1 MGRPKKSQGNLRN
14 RLQRLLQFGW
24 GSNNSQNRQ
33 EKNGLTCSASFDEPD
48 DGFRT
53 TTYGDDRSSPSTFL
67 PSSNTNRAGRET
79 AVKRRSTS
87 PGAHS
92 TDIWSNASSSRS
104 SAPSFNNAKMPNSA
118 TATTVQKEFKNRSN
132 KITGTPTSSSHTSSD
147 KTTLSSEGW
156 WVHSSSNN
164 VTTPSK
170 QMKPTTKLNEGM
182 ISYSAATSKV
192 SKPSSIADNK
202 NVRPNS
208 VATSSSNTDGFTR
221 ENQPMGTTGTTI
233 PVGFSSPD
241 VVTATGDGWDVF
253 PSSSS
258 NAFEGFNNWGT
269 FTNWDTGKSANQD
282 KAVIRNLF
290 PSNDGV
296 ENIPDPDFLFLEE
309 DEEESF
315 HSAKDANM
323 APLFPNPFKNSKN
336 LPSASVASNRH
347 EISNSS
353 EKSPAIASSHQM
365 SPPMSSLT
373 PENFKVDYGPSRVGI
388 TPSPKWD
395 SKSRGQ
401 MDSSTFPLASNG
413 MLILNEHRSEC
424 GVSSIGVHSAGSAF
438 RTEKT
443 LNAAAAAS
451 ARALLD
457 DLATGKQKSAGIAD
471 LAKAKR
477 RNSLKENRTNLG
489 NSTTKE
495 KMDSAQCKSNN
506 SCALSSSSSSY
517 GDTADGSVSSSDS
530 NDNTF
535 LFEAVENILGPRT
548 MSADLES
555 LGGLSN
561 RSGGSRKPTMRHRRI
576 VSKRSEEMDGKSFSS
591 AVSLRGSESRPPGL
605 KRSNSYQSSK
615 SVQLHRSSKQDLR
628 YRSPRRDNGD
638 SVSVS
643 SRVSHGSNTFQNSKD
658 VTARLLQL
666 EGKLMTPPR
675 GSDNSSLAAGRNRE
689 RSGFSEITRARGEAK
704 ERQIVVIA
712 PPGRL
717 GVILSNATSTG
728 GTVVMEVRE
737 FSPLFERIGVGD
749 KIIAVD
755 DENVAGMTVT
765 ELTNLMS
772 KKSNVHRT
780 LTILTGMENIESDKE
795 SLVSRENTRE
805 RRSSKRQ

>member
-1 MGRPKKSQGNLRN
+1 MGRPKKSQGNLRH
-14 RLQRLLQFGW
+14 RLQRLFQFGW
-24 GSNNSQNRQ
+24 GHHSSNNSQNRQ
-33 EKNGLTCSASFDEPD
+33 EKNGLTCSASFDEQD

-53 TTYGDDRSSPSTFL
+53 SYDEDRSSPSTFL
-67 PSSNTNRAGRET
+67 PSSNNNRAGKET
-79 AVKRRSTS
+79 TVKRRSTS

-92 TDIWSNASSSRS
+92 SVTTDIWSNASSSRS
-104 SAPSFNNAKMPNSA
+104 SPPAFDKCLTAKLSNSP
-118 TATTVQKEFKNRSN
+118 TSTVQKEYKNRSN
-132 KITGTPTSSSHTSSD
+132 KISGNPTSSSHPSSD
-147 KTTLSSEGW
+147 KISLSSEGW

-164 VTTPSK
+164 VTTPSSQK
-170 QMKPTTKLNEGM
+170 KPTKKLNEGI
-182 ISYSAATSKV
+182 ISYPAATSKV
-192 SKPSSIADNK
+192 SKPSSIGDDK
-202 NVRPNS
+202 NGRPNS
-208 VATSSSNTDGFTR
+208 VATSSSSTDGFTW
-221 ENQPMGTTGTTI
+221 ESKTMGKTAGTTM
-233 PVGFSSPD
+233 PAGFSSPD

-253 PSSSS
+253 PSSS
-258 NAFEGFNNWGT
+258 NDAFESFNSWGS

-282 KAVIRNLF
+282 KGVIRNLF
-290 PSNDGV
+290 PTNDGV
-296 ENIPDPDFLFLEE
+296 ENIPDPDFLFLDE
-309 DEEESF
+309 DDEESF
-315 HSAKDANM
+315 HSARGANM
-323 APLFPNPFKNSKN
+323 APLFPNSFENSN
-336 LPSASVASNRH
+336 NIPPASVTSKRH
-347 EISNSS
+347 ELSNSTG
-353 EKSPAIASSHQM
+353 KSPAIASSHQM
-365 SPPMSSLT
+365 SPSMSSLT

-395 SKSRGQ
+395 SKSRAQ
-401 MDSSTFPLASNG
+401 MDSGTFPLASNG

-424 GVSSIGVHSAGSAF
+424 GISSIGVHSAGSAF

-457 DLATGKQKSAGIAD
+457 DLAAGQQKSAGIAD

-477 RNSLKENRTNLG
+477 RNSLK
-489 NSTTKE
+489 K
-495 KMDSAQCKSNN
+495 KKSNN
-506 SCALSSSSSSY
+506 SWALSSSSSSD

-561 RSGGSRKPTMRHRRI
+561 RSGGSKKATMRHRRI
-576 VSKRSEEMDGKSFSS
+576 VSKRSEETDVKSFSS

-615 SVQLHRSSKQDLR
+615 SVQLQRSSRQDAR
-628 YRSPRRDNGD
+628 YRSPRRDKDD
-638 SVSVS
+638 SVSIS
-643 SRVSHGSNTFQNSKD
+643 SRVSHGSNTFQNSQD

-675 GSDNSSLAAGRNRE
+675 GSDNSSLVAGRNSE

-704 ERQIVVIA
+704 ERQIVIIA

-717 GVILSNATSTG
+717 GVILSNAPSTG

-772 KKSNVHRT
+772 KKANVHRT
-780 LTILTGMENIESDKE
+780 LTILTGMGNFESDKG

-805 RRSSKRQ
+805 RRISKHQ